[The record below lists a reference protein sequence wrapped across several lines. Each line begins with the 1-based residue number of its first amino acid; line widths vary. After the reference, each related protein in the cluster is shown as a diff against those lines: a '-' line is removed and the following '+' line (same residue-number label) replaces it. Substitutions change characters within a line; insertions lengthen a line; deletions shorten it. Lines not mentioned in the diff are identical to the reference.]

1 MSTRK
6 IKHNQLRKH
15 VSSTVRFQYRI
26 NAKESQ
32 YQVYALPQSIFKV
45 LLKPPSLLTVSMCN
59 FHFLFCHFLSAASAV
74 VVSCCFHFFH
84 SLVVVF
90 LSRFVYLRAGV
101 NMVAT
106 ATEIVAIAIARSSA
120 FLMCF
125 YWFWSVFRIRMHRTT
140 STAMIQIQ
148 CLRIMVIINTEHD
161 VLAKW
166 LPLHLTVSVVLV
178 LHIMPASEVSF
189 TQSTIRNW
197 VSAQFILV
205 LLGPCASF
213 SKSYSYILFGSM
225 DKKNTDT
232 IRRTGSKHSR
242 EYNNEKT

>member
-1 MSTRK
+1 MQFSFFV
-6 IKHNQLRKH
+6 LPFF
-15 VSSTVRFQYRI
+15 VSCFCCCC
-26 NAKESQ
+26 
-32 YQVYALPQSIFKV
+32 F
-45 LLKPPSLLTVSMCN
+45 LLFSFFS
-59 FHFLFCHFLSAASAV
+59 F
-74 VVSCCFHFFH
+74 SCCF
-84 SLVVVF
+84 F

-106 ATEIVAIAIARSSA
+106 ASEIVAIAIARSSA